1 VENYIRGFRG
11 RGLWIKKRKTLAIVF
26 TKKVQLLWFVLS
38 VPPMSK
44 SHNLPKT
51 SEAVPFTS
59 EQIHAFR
66 LRRHHLIDQSA
77 KDLVTIC
84 RDVCGVQAQIMSA
97 AQLQLWARNHAITPE
112 MVNDALWKTRSLV
125 KTSLMRQ
132 TLHLVPAD
140 EFPLYIAAHRSARA
154 KAVLSIMARCKITR
168 DEADALSALILE
180 ELKAG
185 PAPRAAITSAVRP
198 KVSRRLRVWMDKV
211 WSIVRLPVIE
221 GLVCYG
227 PGEGNQAT
235 FIRTEH
241 WLPAQSKVNEAKID
255 AVQAQREL
263 FRKYLRAYGPAT
275 LQDFAHWSLISMAEV
290 RALRPLVDSEITEHN
305 ALLLLREDM
314 KTLQSAAPEI
324 NSVHLLPYFDVY
336 LLAHRF
342 KEHFLKPQFYK
353 RVYRNQGWISPVV
366 LINGE
371 IAGVW
376 NYKLSR
382 KALEVEIELFARVGS
397 RIRKQV
403 KDRATELADTF
414 QCPLAFSL
422 KN

>member
-1 VENYIRGFRG
+1 M
-11 RGLWIKKRKTLAIVF
+11 K
-26 TKKVQLLWFVLS
+26 
-38 VPPMSK
+38 K
-44 SHNLPKT
+44 SHSTSKISSDLPF
-51 SEAVPFTS
+51 SA

-66 LRRHHLIDQSA
+66 LRRHHLLDQSG

-97 AQLQLWARNHAITPE
+97 AQLQLWARNHAITPA

-140 EFPLYIAAHRSARA
+140 EFPLYIAAHKNARA

-180 ELKAG
+180 QLKAG
-185 PAPRAAITSAVRP
+185 PAPRAAITAAVRP
-198 KVSRRLRVWMDKV
+198 KVSKRLRTWMDKV

-227 PGEGNQAT
+227 RGEGNQAT

-241 WLPAQSKVNEAKID
+241 WLPAHSRVDELKLD
-255 AVQAQREL
+255 AVEAQKEL

-275 LQDFAHWSLISMAEV
+275 LHDFAHWSLISMAEV
-290 RALRPLVDSEITEHN
+290 RVLRPLLDSEVAEHN
-305 ALLLLREDM
+305 GLLLLREDM
-314 KTLQSAAPEI
+314 KVLQAASFSHG
-324 NSVHLLPYFDVY
+324 SVHLLPYFDVY

-342 KEHFLKPQFYK
+342 KEHFLKLQFYK

-376 NYKLSR
+376 SYKLSR
-382 KALEVEIELFARVGS
+382 KAVEIEIELFARLDA
-397 RIRKQV
+397 RTRTQI
-403 KDRATELADTF
+403 KDRAEELADLF
-414 QCPLAFSL
+414 QSTLVFSF
-422 KN
+422 KD

>member
-1 VENYIRGFRG
+1 MKKARNI
-11 RGLWIKKRKTLAIVF
+11 IKI
-26 TKKVQLLWFVLS
+26 
-38 VPPMSK
+38 
-44 SHNLPKT
+44 SHD
-51 SEAVPFTS
+51 APFSS

-66 LRRHHLIDQSA
+66 LRRHHLLDQSA

-84 RDVCGVQAQIMSA
+84 RDLCGVQAQIMSA
-97 AQLQLWARNHAITPE
+97 AQLQLWARNHAITPA

-140 EFPLYIAAHRSARA
+140 EFPLYIAAHKNARA

-180 ELKAG
+180 QLKAG
-185 PAPRAAITSAVRP
+185 PAPRAAITAAVRP
-198 KVSRRLRVWMDKV
+198 KVSKRLRAWMDKV

-241 WLPAQSKVNEAKID
+241 WLPAQSKVD
-255 AVQAQREL
+255 AVQAQKEL

-275 LQDFAHWSLISMAEV
+275 LHDFAHWSLISMAEV
-290 RALRPLVDSEITEHN
+290 RALRPLMDSEIAEHN
-305 ALLLLREDM
+305 GLLLLREDM
-314 KTLQSAAPEI
+314 KVLQAASFSHG
-324 NSVHLLPYFDVY
+324 SVHLLPYFDVY

-342 KEHFLKPQFYK
+342 KEHFLKLQFYK

-376 NYKLSR
+376 TYKFSR
-382 KALEVEIELFARVGS
+382 KSVEIEVELFARIS
-397 RIRKQV
+397 PRTRRQI
-403 KDRATELADTF
+403 KDRAGELAELF
-414 QCPLAFSL
+414 QCPLVFSF
-422 KN
+422 KD

>member
-1 VENYIRGFRG
+1 M
-11 RGLWIKKRKTLAIVF
+11 KKSRSTRKI
-26 TKKVQLLWFVLS
+26 S
-38 VPPMSK
+38 RD
-44 SHNLPKT
+44 
-51 SEAVPFTS
+51 VPFSS

-66 LRRHHLIDQSA
+66 LRRHHLLDQSA

-112 MVNDALWKTRSLV
+112 IVNDALWKTRSLV

-140 EFPLYIAAHRSARA
+140 EFPLYIAAHKSARA

-185 PAPRAAITSAVRP
+185 PAPRAAITAAVRP
-198 KVSRRLRVWMDKV
+198 KVSKRLRVWMDKV

-235 FIRTEH
+235 YIRTEH
-241 WLPAQSKVNEAKID
+241 WLPPESRVDEMKID
-255 AVQAQREL
+255 EVEAQKEL

-275 LQDFAHWSLISMAEV
+275 LHDFAHWSLISMAEV
-290 RALRPLVDSEITEHN
+290 KALRPLIEAEVADFDG
-305 ALLLLREDM
+305 LLLLRKDI
-314 KTLQSAAPEI
+314 KALQDTSSEMS
-324 NSVHLLPYFDVY
+324 SVHLLPYFDVY

-353 RVYRNQGWISPVV
+353 RVFRNQGWISPVV

-376 NYKLSR
+376 SYKLSR
-382 KALEVEIELFARVGS
+382 KALEIEVELFTRVDS
-397 RIRKQV
+397 RTRKQI
-403 KDRATELADTF
+403 KDRAAELADLF
-414 QCPLAFSL
+414 QCPLAFSV

>member
-1 VENYIRGFRG
+1 M
-11 RGLWIKKRKTLAIVF
+11 K
-26 TKKVQLLWFVLS
+26 
-38 VPPMSK
+38 K
-44 SHNLPKT
+44 SHSTSKISNDLPF
-51 SEAVPFTS
+51 SA

-66 LRRHHLIDQSA
+66 LRRHHLLDQSA

-97 AQLQLWARNHAITPE
+97 AQLQLWARNHAITPA

-140 EFPLYIAAHRSARA
+140 EFPLYIAAHKNARA

-185 PAPRAAITSAVRP
+185 PAPRAAITAAVRP
-198 KVSRRLRVWMDKV
+198 KVSKRLRAWMDKV

-241 WLPAQSKVNEAKID
+241 WLSAQSRVDEAKLD
-255 AVQAQREL
+255 AVQAQKEL

-275 LQDFAHWSLISMAEV
+275 LHDFAHWSLISMADV
-290 RALRPLVDSEITEHN
+290 RALRPLLDSEIAEHN
-305 ALLLLREDM
+305 GLLLLREDM
-314 KTLQSAAPEI
+314 KILQATSPEM

-376 NYKLSR
+376 SYKVSR
-382 KALEVEIELFARVGS
+382 KALEIEVELFARVGPGTP
-397 RIRKQV
+397 KQI
-403 KDRATELADTF
+403 KDRAAELADLF
-414 QCPLAFSL
+414 QCPLLFSF
-422 KN
+422 KH

>member
-1 VENYIRGFRG
+1 M
-11 RGLWIKKRKTLAIVF
+11 KRSHSS
-26 TKKVQLLWFVLS
+26 TKA
-38 VPPMSK
+38 
-44 SHNLPKT
+44 
-51 SEAVPFTS
+51 SEEIPFSS

-66 LRRHHLIDQSA
+66 LRRHHLLDRSA

-97 AQLQLWARNHAITPE
+97 AQLQLWARNHAITPAA
-112 MVNDALWKTRSLV
+112 VNDALLKTRSLV

-140 EFPLYIAAHRSARA
+140 EFPLYIAAQKNTRIGT
-154 KAVLSIMARCKITR
+154 VLTRMANFKITR
-168 DEADALSALILE
+168 EEAEEMSRLILDF
-180 ELKAG
+180 LKAG
-185 PAPRAAITSAVRP
+185 PASRIAIAAAVRP
-198 KVSRRLRVWMDKV
+198 KVSKRVHKWMEES
-211 WSIVRLPVIE
+211 WSMVRLPIAE
-221 GLVCYG
+221 GQICYG

-235 FIRTEH
+235 FIRTDH
-241 WLPAQSKVNEAKID
+241 WLPPLRPVDEETAQK
-255 AVQAQREL
+255 EL

-275 LQDFAHWSLISMAEV
+275 LNDFVHWSGITTPEV
-290 RALRPLVDSEITEHN
+290 KALRPLLDEEIAEHN
-305 ALLLLREDM
+305 GLLILREDM
-314 KTLQSAAPEI
+314 KILQATSPEM

-376 NYKLSR
+376 SHKLSR
-382 KALEVEIELFARVGS
+382 KAVEIEVELFARVGP
-397 RIRKQV
+397 RTRKQI
-403 KDRATELADTF
+403 KDRAKELADLF
-414 QCPLAFSL
+414 QSPLAFSF

>member
-1 VENYIRGFRG
+1 M
-11 RGLWIKKRKTLAIVF
+11 KKSRST
-26 TKKVQLLWFVLS
+26 TKV
-38 VPPMSK
+38 
-44 SHNLPKT
+44 SHD
-51 SEAVPFTS
+51 VPFSS

-66 LRRHHLIDQSA
+66 LRRHHLLDQSA

-140 EFPLYIAAHRSARA
+140 EFPLYIAAHKNARA

-168 DEADALSALILE
+168 EEADALSSLILE

-185 PAPRAAITSAVRP
+185 PAPRAAITAAVRP
-198 KVSRRLRVWMDKV
+198 KVSKRLRVWMDKV

-227 PGEGNQAT
+227 PGEGNQAS

-241 WLPAQSKVNEAKID
+241 WLPAQSRVD
-255 AVQAQREL
+255 AVKFDEVQAQKEL
-263 FRKYLRAYGPAT
+263 FRKYLRTYGPAT
-275 LQDFAHWSLISMAEV
+275 LHDFAHWSLISMAEV
-290 RALRPLVDSEITEHN
+290 RALRPLLDSEIAEHN
-305 ALLLLREDM
+305 GLLLLREDM
-314 KTLQSAAPEI
+314 RILQATSPEL

-342 KEHFLKPQFYK
+342 KEHFLKPRFYK

-376 NYKLSR
+376 SYKLAR
-382 KALEVEIELFARVGS
+382 KTLEIEIELFARVGS
-397 RIRKQV
+397 RTRRQIKE
-403 KDRATELADTF
+403 RAAELADLF
-414 QCPLAFSL
+414 QFPLAFSL

>member
-1 VENYIRGFRG
+1 M
-11 RGLWIKKRKTLAIVF
+11 KKTRST
-26 TKKVQLLWFVLS
+26 TKVS
-38 VPPMSK
+38 
-44 SHNLPKT
+44 ND
-51 SEAVPFTS
+51 VPFS
-59 EQIHAFR
+59 AEQIHAFR
-66 LRRHHLIDQSA
+66 LRRHHLLDQSA

-97 AQLQLWARNHAITPE
+97 AQLQLWARNHAITPAV
-112 MVNDALWKTRSLV
+112 VNDALWKTRSLV

-140 EFPLYIAAHRSARA
+140 EFPLYIAAHKNARA

-168 DEADALSALILE
+168 EEADALSALILE

-185 PAPRAAITSAVRP
+185 PAPRAAITAAVRP
-198 KVSRRLRVWMDKV
+198 KVSKRLRVWMDKV

-221 GLVCYG
+221 GHVCYG

-241 WLPAQSKVNEAKID
+241 WLPAQPKVDE
-255 AVQAQREL
+255 VQAQKEL

-275 LQDFAHWSLISMAEV
+275 LKDFAHWSLISMAEV
-290 RALRPLVDSEITEHN
+290 KALRPLVDAEV
-305 ALLLLREDM
+305 ADYDGVLVLREDV
-314 KTLQSAAPEI
+314 KALQSDSFSQS
-324 NSVHLLPYFDVY
+324 SVHLLPYFDVY

-342 KEHFLKPQFYK
+342 KEHFLKAQFYK

-366 LINGE
+366 LIDGQ

-376 NYKLSR
+376 SYKLSR
-382 KALEVEIELFARVGS
+382 KALEIEIELFARVDS
-397 RIRKQV
+397 RIRKQI
-403 KDRATELADTF
+403 KDRAAELADLF
-414 QCPLAFSL
+414 QCPLAFSV

>member
-1 VENYIRGFRG
+1 M
-11 RGLWIKKRKTLAIVF
+11 RKAHN
-26 TKKVQLLWFVLS
+26 
-38 VPPMSK
+38 VPK
-44 SHNLPKT
+44 S

-66 LRRHHLIDQSA
+66 LRRHHLLDRSA

-84 RDVCGVQAQIMSA
+84 RDVCGVQAQIKSA
-97 AQLQLWARNHAITPE
+97 AQLQLWARNHAITPDA
-112 MVNDALWKTRSLV
+112 VDDALWKTRSLV

-140 EFPLYIAAHRSARA
+140 EFQLYIAAHKSARA

-180 ELKAG
+180 ELQAG
-185 PAPRAAITSAVRP
+185 PAPRAAITAAVRP
-198 KVSRRLRVWMDKV
+198 KVSKRLRVWMDKV

-241 WLPAQSKVNEAKID
+241 WLPTRSRIDKAQID
-255 AVQAQREL
+255 AVQAQKEL

-275 LQDFAHWSLISMAEV
+275 LHDFAHWSLISMPEV
-290 RALRPLVDSEITEHN
+290 RALRPLLDSEIAEHN
-305 ALLLLREDM
+305 GLLILREDM
-314 KTLQSAAPEI
+314 KILQSASTALD
-324 NSVHLLPYFDVY
+324 SVHLLPYFDVY

-376 NYKLSR
+376 SYKLSR
-382 KALEVEIELFARVGS
+382 KAVEIEIELFARVGP
-397 RIRKQV
+397 RTRVQI
-403 KDRATELADTF
+403 KDRAKELADLF
-414 QCPLAFSL
+414 QCPLLFSF

>member
-1 VENYIRGFRG
+1 M
-11 RGLWIKKRKTLAIVF
+11 KKLRST
-26 TKKVQLLWFVLS
+26 TKVS
-38 VPPMSK
+38 SD
-44 SHNLPKT
+44 LPF
-51 SEAVPFTS
+51 SA

-66 LRRHHLIDQSA
+66 LGRHHLLDQSG

-97 AQLQLWARNHAITPE
+97 AQLQLWARNHAITPA

-140 EFPLYIAAHRSARA
+140 EFPLYIAAHKNARA
-154 KAVLSIMARCKITR
+154 KAVLSIMARCKSTR

-185 PAPRAAITSAVRP
+185 PVPRAAITAAVRP
-198 KVSRRLRVWMDKV
+198 KVSKRLRAWMDKV

-241 WLPAQSKVNEAKID
+241 WLPAQSKANEMKID
-255 AVQAQREL
+255 AAQAQKEL

-275 LQDFAHWSLISMAEV
+275 LHDFAHWSLISMAEV
-290 RALRPLVDSEITEHN
+290 RALRPLVDAEVADHN
-305 ALLLLREDM
+305 GLLLLREDM
-314 KTLQSAAPEI
+314 KALQTASFSHS
-324 NSVHLLPYFDVY
+324 SVHLLPYFDVY

-342 KEHFLKPQFYK
+342 KEHFLKPEFYK

-376 NYKLSR
+376 TYKLSR
-382 KALEVEIELFARVGS
+382 KAVEIEIELFARLDL
-397 RIRKQV
+397 RTRKQI
-403 KDRATELADTF
+403 KDRAGELADLF
-414 QCPLAFSL
+414 QSPLVFSF
-422 KN
+422 KD

>member
-1 VENYIRGFRG
+1 
-11 RGLWIKKRKTLAIVF
+11 
-26 TKKVQLLWFVLS
+26 
-38 VPPMSK
+38 M
-44 SHNLPKT
+44 PKT
-51 SEAVPFTS
+51 SEAVPFSS

-66 LRRHHLIDQSA
+66 LRRHHLLDRSA

-84 RDVCGVQAQIMSA
+84 RDICGVQAQIMSA
-97 AQLQLWARNHAITPE
+97 AQLQLWARNHAITPDT
-112 MVNDALWKTRSLV
+112 VNDALWKTRSLV

-140 EFPLYIAAHRSARA
+140 EFPLYIAAHKSARA

-168 DEADALSALILE
+168 DEADDLSALILE
-180 ELKAG
+180 ELKSG
-185 PAPRAAITSAVRP
+185 PAPRAAITAAVRP
-198 KVSRRLRVWMDKV
+198 KVSKRLRVWMDKV

-241 WLPAQSKVNEAKID
+241 WLPAQYRIGKAKLD
-255 AVQAQREL
+255 PVQAQKEL

-275 LQDFAHWSLISMAEV
+275 LNDFAHWSLISMAEV
-290 RALRPLVDSEITEHN
+290 RALRPLMDAEITEHN
-305 ALLLLREDM
+305 GLLLLREDM
-314 KTLQSAAPEI
+314 KTLQAASPETD
-324 NSVHLLPYFDVY
+324 SVHLLPYFDVY

-376 NYKLSR
+376 SYKLSR
-382 KALEVEIELFARVGS
+382 KAVEIEVELFGSVGS
-397 RIRKQV
+397 HIRAQI
-403 KDRATELADTF
+403 KDRAAELADLF
-414 QCPLAFSL
+414 QSPLAFSF
-422 KN
+422 KS

>member
-1 VENYIRGFRG
+1 M
-11 RGLWIKKRKTLAIVF
+11 KKTRST
-26 TKKVQLLWFVLS
+26 TKAS
-38 VPPMSK
+38 
-44 SHNLPKT
+44 ND
-51 SEAVPFTS
+51 VPFS
-59 EQIHAFR
+59 AEQIHAFR
-66 LRRHHLIDQSA
+66 LRRHHLLDPSA

-97 AQLQLWARNHAITPE
+97 AQLQLWARNHAITPA

-132 TLHLVPAD
+132 TLHLIPAD
-140 EFPLYIAAHRSARA
+140 EFPLYIAAHKSARA

-185 PAPRAAITSAVRP
+185 PAPRAAITAAVRP
-198 KVSRRLRVWMDKV
+198 KVSKRLRVWMDKV

-221 GLVCYG
+221 GHVCYG

-241 WLPAQSKVNEAKID
+241 WLPAQSKVDE
-255 AVQAQREL
+255 VQAQMEL

-275 LQDFAHWSLISMAEV
+275 LHDFAHWSLISMPEV
-290 RALRPLVDSEITEHN
+290 KTLRPLMDAEVDDYDGV
-305 ALLLLREDM
+305 LVLREDV
-314 KTLQSAAPEI
+314 KALQSASFSQS
-324 NSVHLLPYFDVY
+324 SVHLLPYFDVY
-336 LLAHRF
+336 LLAHRI
-342 KEHFLKPQFYK
+342 KEHFLKAEFYK

-376 NYKLSR
+376 SYKMSR
-382 KALEVEIELFARVGS
+382 KVLEIEIELFARIGP
-397 RIRKQV
+397 RTRAQI
-403 KDRATELADTF
+403 KDRAAELADLF
-414 QCPLAFSL
+414 QCPLVFSF
-422 KN
+422 KG

>member
-1 VENYIRGFRG
+1 MKNSRSS
-11 RGLWIKKRKTLAIVF
+11 
-26 TKKVQLLWFVLS
+26 TKISAL
-38 VPPMSK
+38 
-44 SHNLPKT
+44 
-51 SEAVPFTS
+51 PFTAQ
-59 EQIHAFR
+59 QIHAFR
-66 LRRHHLIDQSA
+66 LRRHHLLDQSA

-97 AQLQLWARNHAITPE
+97 AQLQLWARNHAITPDT
-112 MVNDALWKTRSLV
+112 VNDALWKTRSLV

-132 TLHLVPAD
+132 TLHLIPAD
-140 EFPLYIAAHRSARA
+140 EFPLYIAAHKSARV

-168 DEADALSALILE
+168 DEADDLTAMILQ

-185 PAPRAAITSAVRP
+185 PAPRAAITAAVRP
-198 KVSRRLRVWMDKV
+198 KVSKRLRVWMDKV

-241 WLPAQSKVNEAKID
+241 WLPAQCRIDKAKLD
-255 AVQAQREL
+255 PLHAQKEL

-275 LQDFAHWSLISMAEV
+275 LNDFAHWSLISMAEV
-290 RALRPLVDSEITEHN
+290 RALRPLMDSEITEHN
-305 ALLLLREDM
+305 GLLLMREDM
-314 KTLQSAAPEI
+314 KTLQAASLKAG
-324 NSVHLLPYFDVY
+324 SVQLLPYFDVY
-336 LLAHRF
+336 LLAHRV

-376 NYKLSR
+376 SYKLSR
-382 KALEVEIELFARVGS
+382 KAAEIEIELFASIGS
-397 RIRKQV
+397 RIRAQI
-403 KDRATELADTF
+403 KDRAVELADLF
-414 QCPLAFSL
+414 QAPLTLSFKS
-422 KN
+422 

>member
-1 VENYIRGFRG
+1 M
-11 RGLWIKKRKTLAIVF
+11 K
-26 TKKVQLLWFVLS
+26 
-38 VPPMSK
+38 K
-44 SHNLPKT
+44 SHSTSKISNDLPF
-51 SEAVPFTS
+51 SF
-59 EQIHAFR
+59 EQIHVFR
-66 LRRHHLIDQSA
+66 LRRHHLLDTSG

-97 AQLQLWARNHAITPE
+97 AQLQLWARNHAITPAQ
-112 MVNDALWKTRSLV
+112 VNDALWKTRTLV

-180 ELKAG
+180 ELKDG
-185 PAPRAAITSAVRP
+185 PAPRAAITAAVRP
-198 KVSRRLRVWMDKV
+198 KVSKRLRVWMDKV

-221 GLVCYG
+221 GQVCYG
-227 PGEGNQAT
+227 PGEGNHAT

-241 WLPAQSKVNEAKID
+241 WLPAQSRIDETKID
-255 AVQAQREL
+255 AVQAQKEL

-275 LQDFAHWSLISMAEV
+275 LNDFAHWSLISMAEV
-290 RALRPLVDSEITEHN
+290 RALRPLMDAEIAEHN
-305 ALLLLREDM
+305 GLLLLREDM
-314 KTLQSAAPEI
+314 KILQATSPEM

-336 LLAHRF
+336 LLAHRV

-376 NYKLSR
+376 SYKLSR
-382 KALEVEIELFARVGS
+382 KAAEIEIELFARVGP
-397 RIRKQV
+397 RTRRQI
-403 KDRATELADTF
+403 KDRAAELADLYRS
-414 QCPLAFSL
+414 PLVFSF
-422 KN
+422 KD

>member
-1 VENYIRGFRG
+1 M
-11 RGLWIKKRKTLAIVF
+11 KKTRSKT
-26 TKKVQLLWFVLS
+26 
-38 VPPMSK
+38 
-44 SHNLPKT
+44 KT
-51 SEAVPFTS
+51 SGGIPFS
-59 EQIHAFR
+59 PEQIHAFR
-66 LRRHHLIDQSA
+66 LRRHHLLDRSA

-168 DEADALSALILE
+168 EEADALSALILE
-180 ELKAG
+180 ELKTG
-185 PAPRAAITSAVRP
+185 PAPRAAITAAVRP
-198 KVSRRLRVWMDKV
+198 KVSKRLRVWMDKV

-241 WLPAQSKVNEAKID
+241 WLPAQSRVDEAKVD
-255 AVQAQREL
+255 AVQAQKEL
-263 FRKYLRAYGPAT
+263 LCKYLRAYGPAT
-275 LQDFAHWSLISMAEV
+275 LKDFAHWSLISMAEV
-290 RALRPLVDSEITEHN
+290 KALRPLVDEQV
-305 ALLLLREDM
+305 ADYDGVLVLREDV
-314 KTLQSAAPEI
+314 KALQSASFSQS
-324 NSVHLLPYFDVY
+324 SVHLLPYFDVY

-366 LINGE
+366 LIDGQ

-382 KALEVEIELFARVGS
+382 KALEIDIELFARVDS
-397 RIRKQV
+397 RTRKQI
-403 KDRATELADTF
+403 KDRAAELADLF
-414 QCPLAFSL
+414 QCPLAFSV

>member
-1 VENYIRGFRG
+1 M
-11 RGLWIKKRKTLAIVF
+11 KRSHSS
-26 TKKVQLLWFVLS
+26 TKA
-38 VPPMSK
+38 
-44 SHNLPKT
+44 
-51 SEAVPFTS
+51 SEEIPFSS

-66 LRRHHLIDQSA
+66 LRRHHLLDRSA

-84 RDVCGVQAQIMSA
+84 RDVCCVQAQIMSA
-97 AQLQLWARNHAITPE
+97 AQLQLWARNHAITPAA
-112 MVNDALWKTRSLV
+112 VNNALWKTRSLV

-140 EFPLYIAAHRSARA
+140 EFPLYIAAHKNARA

-168 DEADALSALILE
+168 EEADALTALILE
-180 ELKAG
+180 ELKNG
-185 PAPRAAITSAVRP
+185 PSPRAAITAAVRP

-241 WLPAQSKVNEAKID
+241 WLPVQSRVD
-255 AVQAQREL
+255 AVKFDAMQAQQEL

-290 RALRPLVDSEITEHN
+290 RALRPLLDSEIAEHN
-305 ALLLLREDM
+305 GLLLLREDM
-314 KTLQSAAPEI
+314 KILQATSPEM

-376 NYKLSR
+376 SYKLSR
-382 KALEVEIELFARVGS
+382 KAVEIEVELFARVGP
-397 RIRKQV
+397 RTRKQIR
-403 KDRATELADTF
+403 DRAKELADLF
-414 QCPLAFSL
+414 QSPLAFSF
-422 KN
+422 KS

>member
-1 VENYIRGFRG
+1 M
-11 RGLWIKKRKTLAIVF
+11 KKTRST
-26 TKKVQLLWFVLS
+26 TKVS
-38 VPPMSK
+38 
-44 SHNLPKT
+44 ND
-51 SEAVPFTS
+51 VPFS
-59 EQIHAFR
+59 AEQIHAFR
-66 LRRHHLIDQSA
+66 LRRHHLLDQSA

-97 AQLQLWARNHAITPE
+97 AQLQLWARNHAITPAV
-112 MVNDALWKTRSLV
+112 VNDALWKTRSLV

-140 EFPLYIAAHRSARA
+140 EFPLYIAAHKNARA

-168 DEADALSALILE
+168 EEADALSALILE

-185 PAPRAAITSAVRP
+185 PAPRAAITAAVRP
-198 KVSRRLRVWMDKV
+198 KVSKRLRVWMDKV

-221 GLVCYG
+221 GHVCYG

-241 WLPAQSKVNEAKID
+241 WLPAQPKVDE
-255 AVQAQREL
+255 VQAQKEL

-275 LQDFAHWSLISMAEV
+275 LKDFAHWSLISMAEV
-290 RALRPLVDSEITEHN
+290 KALRPLVDAEV
-305 ALLLLREDM
+305 ADYDGVLVLREDV
-314 KTLQSAAPEI
+314 KALQSDSFSQS
-324 NSVHLLPYFDVY
+324 SVHLLPYFDVY

-342 KEHFLKPQFYK
+342 KEHFLKAQFYK
-353 RVYRNQGWISPVV
+353 CVYRNQGWISPVV
-366 LINGE
+366 LIDGQ

-376 NYKLSR
+376 SYKLSR
-382 KALEVEIELFARVGS
+382 KALEIEIELFARVDS
-397 RIRKQV
+397 RIRKQI
-403 KDRATELADTF
+403 KDRAAELADLF
-414 QCPLAFSL
+414 QCPLAFSV

>member
-1 VENYIRGFRG
+1 M
-11 RGLWIKKRKTLAIVF
+11 RKAH
-26 TKKVQLLWFVLS
+26 S
-38 VPPMSK
+38 V
-44 SHNLPKT
+44 PKT
-51 SEAVPFTS
+51 SEAIPFSS

-66 LRRHHLIDQSA
+66 LRRHHLLDQSA

-97 AQLQLWARNHAITPE
+97 AQLQLWARNHAITPT

-140 EFPLYIAAHRSARA
+140 EFPLYIAAHKSARA

-168 DEADALSALILE
+168 DEADGLSALILE
-180 ELKAG
+180 ELKEG
-185 PAPRAAITSAVRP
+185 PAPRAAITAAVRP
-198 KVSRRLRVWMDKV
+198 KVSKRLRVWMDKV

-241 WLPAQSKVNEAKID
+241 WLPAQSRIDKVNFDE
-255 AVQAQREL
+255 VQAQKQL

-275 LQDFAHWSLISMAEV
+275 LRDFAHWSLISMAEV
-290 RALRPLVDSEITEHN
+290 KALRPVMDAEVVDYDG
-305 ALLLLREDM
+305 LLLLRED
-314 KTLQSAAPEI
+314 TRALQAASLGAD
-324 NSVHLLPYFDVY
+324 SVHLLPYFDVY

-376 NYKLSR
+376 SYKLSQR
-382 KALEVEIELFARVGS
+382 ALQIEVELFARVGP
-397 RIRKQV
+397 RARKQI
-403 KDRATELADTF
+403 KECAAELAELF
-414 QCPLAFSL
+414 QCSLAFSF
-422 KN
+422 KS

>member
-1 VENYIRGFRG
+1 MAV
-11 RGLWIKKRKTLAIVF
+11 
-26 TKKVQLLWFVLS
+26 
-38 VPPMSK
+38 SK
-44 SHNLPKT
+44 SANSSAL
-51 SEAVPFTS
+51 SNEGNSFTS
-59 EQIHAFR
+59 GQIHAFR
-66 LRRHHLIDQSA
+66 LRRHHLLDQSA

-97 AQLQLWARNHAITPE
+97 AQLQLWARNHAITPAV
-112 MVNDALWKTRSLV
+112 VNDALWKTRSLV

-140 EFPLYIAAHRSARA
+140 EFPLYIAAHKNARA

-168 DEADALSALILE
+168 EEADALSALILE
-180 ELKAG
+180 ELKDG
-185 PAPRAAITSAVRP
+185 PAPRAAITAAVRP
-198 KVSRRLRVWMDKV
+198 KVSKRLRAWMDKV

-221 GLVCYG
+221 GQVCYG

-241 WLPAQSKVNEAKID
+241 WLPAQPKVD
-255 AVQAQREL
+255 AAQAQKEL

-275 LQDFAHWSLISMAEV
+275 LHDFAHWSLISMAEV
-290 RALRPLVDSEITEHN
+290 RALRPLMDAEIAEHN
-305 ALLLLREDM
+305 GLLLLREDM
-314 KTLQSAAPEI
+314 KILQATSPEM

-371 IAGVW
+371 IAGIW
-376 NYKLSR
+376 TYKLSR
-382 KALEVEIELFARVGS
+382 KSVEIEIELFARLDL
-397 RIRKQV
+397 RTRKQI
-403 KDRATELADTF
+403 KERAGELADLF
-414 QCPLAFSL
+414 QSPLVFSF
-422 KN
+422 KD

>member
-1 VENYIRGFRG
+1 M
-11 RGLWIKKRKTLAIVF
+11 KKARSKT
-26 TKKVQLLWFVLS
+26 
-38 VPPMSK
+38 
-44 SHNLPKT
+44 KT
-51 SEAVPFTS
+51 SGGIPFTS

-66 LRRHHLIDQSA
+66 LRRHHLLDRSA

-97 AQLQLWARNHAITPE
+97 AQLQLWARNHAITPAA
-112 MVNDALWKTRSLV
+112 VNDALWKTRSLV

-140 EFPLYIAAHRSARA
+140 EFSLYIAAHKSARA
-154 KAVLSIMARCKITR
+154 KAVLSIMARCKITQ
-168 DEADALSALILE
+168 DEAYGLSALILE

-198 KVSRRLRVWMDKV
+198 KVSKRLRVWMDKV

-241 WLPAQSKVNEAKID
+241 WLPAQPKID
-255 AVQAQREL
+255 AMQAQKEL

-275 LQDFAHWSLISMAEV
+275 LKDFAHWSLISMAEV
-290 RALRPLVDSEITEHN
+290 KALRPLLDAEIAEYDG
-305 ALLLLREDM
+305 LLLLRKDV
-314 KTLQSAAPEI
+314 KALQDASTEM

-342 KEHFLKPQFYK
+342 KEHFLKAQFYK
-353 RVYRNQGWISPVV
+353 RVFRNQGWISPVV

-376 NYKLSR
+376 SYKLSR
-382 KALEVEIELFARVGS
+382 KALEIDIELFARVDS
-397 RIRKQV
+397 RTRKQI
-403 KDRATELADTF
+403 KDRAAELADLF
-414 QCPLAFSL
+414 QCPLAFSV

>member
-1 VENYIRGFRG
+1 M
-11 RGLWIKKRKTLAIVF
+11 KKARWS
-26 TKKVQLLWFVLS
+26 TKI
-38 VPPMSK
+38 
-44 SHNLPKT
+44 SHD
-51 SEAVPFTS
+51 APFSS
-59 EQIHAFR
+59 EQIHVFR
-66 LRRHHLIDQSA
+66 LRRHHLLDQSA

-97 AQLQLWARNHAITPE
+97 AQLQLWARNHAITPAT
-112 MVNDALWKTRSLV
+112 VNDALWKTRSLV

-140 EFPLYIAAHRSARA
+140 EFSLYIAAHKSARA
-154 KAVLSIMARCKITR
+154 KAVLSIMARCKITQ
-168 DEADALSALILE
+168 DEADGLSALILE

-185 PAPRAAITSAVRP
+185 PAPRAAITAAVRP
-198 KVSRRLRVWMDKV
+198 KVSKRLRLWMDKV

-241 WLPAQSKVNEAKID
+241 WLPAQPKID
-255 AVQAQREL
+255 AMQAQKEL

-275 LQDFAHWSLISMAEV
+275 LHDFAHWSLISMAEV
-290 RALRPLVDSEITEHN
+290 KALRPLLDSEIAEHN
-305 ALLLLREDM
+305 GLLLLREDM
-314 KTLQSAAPEI
+314 KTLQAVSTELT
-324 NSVHLLPYFDVY
+324 SVHLLPYFDVY

-342 KEHFLKPQFYK
+342 KEHFLKAQFYK
-353 RVYRNQGWISPVV
+353 RVFRNQGWISPVV

-376 NYKLSR
+376 NYKLSP
-382 KALEVEIELFARVGS
+382 KVVEVEVEPLTRVDRTVRKLIEL
-397 RIRKQV
+397 
-403 KDRATELADTF
+403 RAQELADLF
-414 QCPLAFSL
+414 QRPLSFSC
-422 KN
+422 KS